1 MERASRFIWELSCG
15 KKDRSL
21 FRKAIKVIEKLI
33 NNTQDLSLIT
43 DGERRYGQILFEV
56 CNELIKNGKPGATKI
71 SSPMPGTSRN

>member
-33 NNTQDLSLIT
+33 NNTQDLITTKKVPSVSLGVI
-43 DGERRYGQILFEV
+43 DKRISWQELFQIQM
-56 CNELIKNGKPGATKI
+56 
-71 SSPMPGTSRN
+71 S